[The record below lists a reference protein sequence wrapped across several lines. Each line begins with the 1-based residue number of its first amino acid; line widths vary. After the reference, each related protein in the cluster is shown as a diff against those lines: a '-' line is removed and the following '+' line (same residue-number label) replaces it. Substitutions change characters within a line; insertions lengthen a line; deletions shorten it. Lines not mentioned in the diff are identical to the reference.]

1 MSSVMT
7 APQILNREF
16 LEIRAKI
23 LEIAASFDRLDRSEG
38 EVADDPRYC
47 RIQEALDA
55 LRNSGDGDRAEQ
67 VQLIFSRQYEE
78 TWPQKFGMSTQR

>member
-1 MSSVMT
+1 MT
-7 APQILNREF
+7 AEQILNREF

-38 EVADDPRYC
+38 SVRNDPRWR
-47 RIQEALDA
+47 RIQESLDV
-55 LRNSGDGDRAEQ
+55 LRDSAGDRAEQ

-78 TWPQKFGMSTQR
+78 TWPEKLGLSTKR